1 MDWFWEKFINYST
14 IAKTM
19 STTIQ
24 VNNETVDVMKVLRDQ
39 MQVPS
44 YDALIKVLIEKA
56 MKPKK
61 SLWAVGGKKTMKEI
75 LKDLRDKSDRY

>member
-1 MDWFWEKFINYST
+1 
-14 IAKTM
+14 M

-24 VNNETVDVMKVLRDQ
+24 VNDETVDVMKVLRDQ
-39 MQVPS
+39 MNVSS

-61 SLWAVGGKKTMKEI
+61 SIWGLGGKKTMKE
-75 LKDLRDKSDRY
+75 LMNGLRDKSDRY

>member
-1 MDWFWEKFINYST
+1 
-14 IAKTM
+14 M

-24 VNNETVDVMKVLRDQ
+24 VNDETVDVMKVLRDQ

-56 MKPKK
+56 MKPRK
-61 SLWAVGGKKTMKEI
+61 SLWGIGGKKTMKEI

>member
-1 MDWFWEKFINYST
+1 
-14 IAKTM
+14 M

-24 VNNETVDVMKVLRDQ
+24 VNDETRDVMKVLRDQ
-39 MQVPS
+39 MNVSS

-61 SLWAVGGKKTMKEI
+61 SIWGLGGKKTMKE
-75 LKDLRDKSDRY
+75 LMNGLRDKSDRY

>member
-1 MDWFWEKFINYST
+1 
-14 IAKTM
+14 M

-24 VNNETVDVMKVLRDQ
+24 VNEDTVDVLKILRDQ
-39 MQVPS
+39 MNASS

-61 SLWAVGGKKTMKEI
+61 SLWGYGGKKTMKDI